1 MGRYNVNFVYS
12 PPKLE
17 KKHTILIKKKINQN
31 KKWWKIWGG
40 GGGGGGEKQGT
51 SHEITTNS
59 AVKKNSVSTP
69 LWWIFKNIP
78 CKVTVTYT
86 IDSHSARVPSA
97 WKQRAGSQTLFSIC
111 VQQTLKKLSHFPPF
125 ICTQYPLHF
134 PAQHN
139 VAKDKAENSDF
150 FLVILIVSAS
160 TCASWQWAAY

>member
-17 KKHTILIKKKINQN
+17 KTHHLNKKIFLIKTKSDEKY
-31 KKWWKIWGG
+31 GG
-40 GGGGGGEKQGT
+40 WGGGGEKQGT